1 MTKREYSEA
10 VLSVLRRVTPRE
22 RAAIRAEID
31 AHIEDH
37 MEGLLEL
44 GYDEALAEERALSSM
59 GDPEEVGRAL
69 DRQYPLFWLL
79 VSRGAAALLALTA
92 CAVLLSPIV
101 TLSHVWDNL
110 WARTAPMSH
119 MAEAYRPQVTQELDL
134 RANVGSDVLYIYA
147 TGRLGQRVCVHS
159 VRYDRNPLRYVSNW
173 DVSFED
179 CRGEPLRKSG
189 GSSYSAAVSYYD
201 DKFDLP
207 YGDPYLTAVVE
218 RFGERTEIRVPL
230 VWEVEE

>member
-1 MTKREYSEA
+1 MTRQEYTDR
-10 VLSVLRRVTPRE
+10 VLANLRRVTPEE
-22 RAAIRAEID
+22 RAAIREELD
-31 AHIEDH
+31 AHMEDH
-37 MEGLLEL
+37 ICDLLDL
-44 GYDEALAEERALSSM
+44 GYDEALAEERTMQRM

-110 WARTAPMSH
+110 RARTDPMSH
-119 MAEAYRPQVTQELDL
+119 MAEAYRTQVTQELDL

-159 VRYDRNPLRYVSNW
+159 VRYDRNPSAMSQTGTSALRTA
-173 DVSFED
+173 
-179 CRGEPLRKSG
+179 GESR
-189 GSSYSAAVSYYD
+189 
-201 DKFDLP
+201 
-207 YGDPYLTAVVE
+207 
-218 RFGERTEIRVPL
+218 
-230 VWEVEE
+230 